1 MLILC
6 LLFYFVE
13 NKSLL
18 VNGFKNY
25 EEKSLSVVSV
35 LFFFVVDFYCSQ
47 ISLIQL

>member
-6 LLFYFVE
+6 LLFYFLE

-18 VNGFKNY
+18 EVSECGFC
-25 EEKSLSVVSV
+25 SS
-35 LFFFVVDFYCSQ
+35 FFIVVDFYFFQ